1 MGVSSSS
8 CAVLSCDGPYTSF
21 SFGGHDIRFRTPKNL
36 VRYVDVREW
45 NKGYLV
51 VNAEYD
57 GCPEPVEEY
66 IDRCPEPVEE
76 YIDLVPILSNLYF
89 DVDEFLAPIEEVA
102 VA

>member
-1 MGVSSSS
+1 MGVASPS

-21 SFGGHDIRFRTPKNL
+21 SFGGHDIRFRTPKNI

-45 NKGYLV
+45 DKGYLV

-66 IDRCPEPVEE
+66 ID
-76 YIDLVPILSNLYF
+76 LVSILSNLYF

>member
-66 IDRCPEPVEE
+66 IDP
-76 YIDLVPILSNLYF
+76 VPILSNLYF

>member
-1 MGVSSSS
+1 MGVASSS

-45 NKGYLV
+45 NKGHLV

-57 GCPEPVEEY
+57 G
-66 IDRCPEPVEE
+66 CPEPVEE

>member
-1 MGVSSSS
+1 MVDASSS

-21 SFGGHDIRFRTPKNL
+21 SFGGHEIRFRTPKTL

-45 NKGYLV
+45 DKGYLV

-57 GCPEPVEEY
+57 GCPDPVEEF
-66 IDRCPEPVEE
+66 
-76 YIDLVPILSNLYF
+76 IDLVPILRNLYF

>member
-36 VRYVDVREW
+36 VRYVDVQEW

-66 IDRCPEPVEE
+66 IDP
-76 YIDLVPILSNLYF
+76 VPILSNLYF

>member
-66 IDRCPEPVEE
+66 ID
-76 YIDLVPILSNLYF
+76 LVPFLSNLYF
-89 DVDEFLAPIEEVA
+89 DVDEFLAPIRGVTVA
-102 VA
+102 

>member
-1 MGVSSSS
+1 M
-8 CAVLSCDGPYTSF
+8 L
-21 SFGGHDIRFRTPKNL
+21 PKNL

-66 IDRCPEPVEE
+66 ID
-76 YIDLVPILSNLYF
+76 LVPILSNLYF

>member
-21 SFGGHDIRFRTPKNL
+21 SFGGHDFRFRTPKNL

-51 VNAEYD
+51 ANAEYD
-57 GCPEPVEEY
+57 GYP
-66 IDRCPEPVEE
+66 DPVEE

>member
-8 CAVLSCDGPYTSF
+8 CAVLSCDGPYPSF

-36 VRYVDVREW
+36 VRYVDVREC
-45 NKGYLV
+45 NKCYLV

-66 IDRCPEPVEE
+66 ID
-76 YIDLVPILSNLYF
+76 LVPILSNLYV
-89 DVDEFLAPIEEVA
+89 DVDEFLAPIEEMA

>member
-36 VRYVDVREW
+36 VRYVDVRGW

-66 IDRCPEPVEE
+66 ID
-76 YIDLVPILSNLYF
+76 LVPILSNLYF
-89 DVDEFLAPIEEVA
+89 DFDEFLAPIEEMA

>member
-1 MGVSSSS
+1 MGVASSS
-8 CAVLSCDGPYTSF
+8 CGVLSCDGPYTSF
-21 SFGGHDIRFRTPKNL
+21 SFGGHGIRFRTPKNL

-66 IDRCPEPVEE
+66 IDP
-76 YIDLVPILSNLYF
+76 VPILSNLYF

>member
-1 MGVSSSS
+1 MGAASSS

-36 VRYVDVREW
+36 VRYVDVLEW
-45 NKGYLV
+45 DKGYLV

-66 IDRCPEPVEE
+66 ID
-76 YIDLVPILSNLYF
+76 LVPILKNLYF
-89 DVDEFLAPIEEVA
+89 DVDEFLAPIEGVA

>member
-1 MGVSSSS
+1 MDVSSSS

-21 SFGGHDIRFRTPKNL
+21 SFGGHDIRFRTSKNL

-66 IDRCPEPVEE
+66 ID
-76 YIDLVPILSNLYF
+76 LVPILSNLYF

>member
-66 IDRCPEPVEE
+66 ID
-76 YIDLVPILSNLYF
+76 LVPILNNLYF

>member
-21 SFGGHDIRFRTPKNL
+21 SFGGLDIRFRTPKNL
-36 VRYVDVREW
+36 VRYVDVLEW
-45 NKGYLV
+45 DKGYLV

-57 GCPEPVEEY
+57 G
-66 IDRCPEPVEE
+66 CPEPVEE

-89 DVDEFLAPIEEVA
+89 DVDEFLAPIEGVTIA
-102 VA
+102 

>member
-1 MGVSSSS
+1 MVDASSS

-21 SFGGHDIRFRTPKNL
+21 SFGGYDIRFRMPKNL

-66 IDRCPEPVEE
+66 ID
-76 YIDLVPILSNLYF
+76 LVPILSNLYF
-89 DVDEFLAPIEEVA
+89 DVDEFLAPIRGVTVA
-102 VA
+102 